1 MKQYKY
7 ISQITQSELESNV
20 VVPCLNED
28 GFPALLIRNAVAKKI
43 SNSFST
49 DNINIKLNAVLWL
62 DDAEHYFH
70 IITAAR
76 NDKVFKQYFDVV
88 YEYVFMCISEP
99 LCDTDLTVLIE
110 SIDEYFKITPAR
122 EVKNLQIG
130 VFGEL
135 LCIKQLY
142 DSGYTDITKKYHKNF
157 YSKHDIEISDAIRL
171 EIKTTNTE
179 KRIHRFS
186 HNQISRTD
194 VKVYVASAMVELS
207 QEGVSLYD
215 MFELIISLYSN
226 PESIFALKKL
236 MKKCNVSEENHG
248 FSFAMQHA
256 VDNLKFFEASQLPK
270 INSLIPKGVS
280 GITYDVDCNL
290 SNDIIISDMIQAFDC

>member
-7 ISQITQSELESNV
+7 ISQITQNELEENV

-28 GFPALLIRNAVAKKI
+28 GFPALLIRNAVEKKI
-43 SNSFST
+43 SSSFNT

-62 DDAEHYFH
+62 EDTEYHFH
-70 IITAAR
+70 IITAVR
-76 NDKVFKQYFDVV
+76 NDITFKRYFDIV

-99 LCDTDLTVLIE
+99 MRDTDLSVLIE

-122 EVKNLQIG
+122 ELKNLQIG

-142 DSGYTDITKKYHKNF
+142 DSGYTDITEKYHKDF
-157 YSKHDIEISDAIRL
+157 YSKHDIEISDNIRL
-171 EIKTTNTE
+171 EIKTTSTE

-186 HNQISRTD
+186 HNQISRSD
-194 VKVYVASAMVELS
+194 LKVYVASAMVEVV
-207 QEGVSLYD
+207 QEGISLFD
-215 MFELIISLYSN
+215 MFQLIISLYSN

-256 VDNLKFFEASQLPK
+256 IDNLKFFEVSQLPQ
-270 INSLIPKGVS
+270 IDSDIPNGVS
-280 GITYDVDCNL
+280 GITYDVDCSL
-290 SNDIIISDMIQAFDC
+290 SEDIDVLELIKWLE